1 LIEVEKG
8 ATAIPSS
15 KVSGLKHDALPFL
28 ETIAQSFA
36 NIAPTAT
43 PALTIPLVFASAGKG
58 TWLTYLFATIGL
70 VLVGICINQFARRS
84 ATPGSLYAYTTQGL
98 GKTVGFVSGW
108 GLILAYLAT
117 GIAVVFGFAIFA
129 SDLLSK
135 IGIQLPVYVLYL
147 AAVVVLWFFAYR
159 DIQLSA
165 KLMLSLELISVSIIL
180 ILAII
185 VLSNKGL
192 SVDTSQL
199 SLEGVSFDGLRL
211 GLVLAVFSYVGFESA
226 TALGAEAR
234 KPLTNIPRAV
244 IISTVM
250 VGLFFVIMSYVE
262 VTGFDGYKSPL
273 NESSSPLV
281 TLAEMRGVD
290 VFGVLTSAGAMVSF
304 FACALACVN
313 AVSRIL
319 FSMGR
324 DGIIHTSMG
333 RAHTTNETPHIAAT
347 LSAICLLVVPT
358 LFSLFGVALLDAY
371 GYTGTIATFGFI
383 VAYILIAIA
392 APLHL
397 RRLKVLRPW
406 QVVVA
411 VLAVL
416 FMCVPLIGSI
426 YPAPAWPYNLLP
438 YLFLGC
444 MAVGL
449 VWVIWSSRRSKSSSE
464 PEKAKV

>member
-1 LIEVEKG
+1 MIEAEKG
-8 ATAIPSS
+8 VTAVPSS
-15 KVSGLKHDALPFL
+15 KVPGLRHDALPFV

-58 TWLTYLFATIGL
+58 TWLTYVFATVGL

-98 GKTVGFVSGW
+98 GRTVGFVSGW

-117 GIAVVFGFAIFA
+117 GIAVVFGFSIFA

-135 IGIQLPVYVLYL
+135 IGISLPTYVLYL
-147 AAVVVLWFFAYR
+147 AAVVVMWFFAYR

-165 KLMLSLELISVSIIL
+165 ALMLTLELISVSVIL

-192 SVDTSQL
+192 SVDTSQFT
-199 SLEGVSFDGLRL
+199 LEGVSFDGLRL

-226 TALGAEAR
+226 TALGAEAK

-250 VGLFFVIMSYVE
+250 VGTFFVIMSYVE
-262 VTGFDGYKSPL
+262 VAGFAGYKSPL
-273 NESSSPLV
+273 NESSAPLT
-281 TLAEMRGVD
+281 TLAEIRGVD
-290 VFGVLTSAGAMVSF
+290 IFGTLTSAGAMISF
-304 FACALACVN
+304 FACGLACVN
-313 AVSRIL
+313 AVSRIM

-324 DGIIHTSMG
+324 DGMIHTSMG
-333 RAHTTNETPHIAAT
+333 QAHTTHESPHIAAT
-347 LSAICLLVVPT
+347 LSAICLLIVPT
-358 LFSLFGVALLDAY
+358 LFSLFGIALLDAY
-371 GYTGTIATFGFI
+371 GITGTIATYGFI
-383 VAYILIAIA
+383 VAYILIAVA
-392 APLHL
+392 APLY
-397 RRLKVLRPW
+397 LKRQNLLKAW
-406 QVVVA
+406 QVAVA

-416 FMCVPLIGSI
+416 FMIVPLIGSI
-426 YPAPAWPYNLLP
+426 YPVPAWPYNLLP
-438 YLFLGC
+438 YLFLGY
-444 MAVGL
+444 MAIGL
-449 VWVIWSSRRSKSSSE
+449 VWVLWSSRR
-464 PEKAKV
+464 KV